1 MGLTELY
8 IHSED
13 RNSDPETGVPVTHR
27 VIKEYDLNQGTFN
40 DRIYKYID
48 SELHNGNNRHYF

>member
-13 RNSDPETGVPVTHR
+13 HNSDPETGVPVTHR
-27 VIKEYDLNQGTFN
+27 VIKEYDLNQDTFN

-48 SELHNGNNRHYF
+48 SELHAQ